1 MKCPHCQFR
10 PRKGEKF
17 CGRCGTLLILA
28 CPGCGFENPPDYK
41 FCGECGLNFS
51 TGKRPRPLPFMAKMA
66 LVKKKEVKT
75 PQIPQTVKVE
85 PPQEEKLVQEEPAP
99 SPAIPAEAS
108 PTATEEKGEA
118 VDKKAQAEGLG
129 GDIAGEPEEVMEPED
144 ISKEGEGPP
153 AVAVVSFWNK
163 FDLGVIGL
171 LAVILI
177 VICYADASG
186 LLGKPFTGF
195 QLLKNRSVSGGLRSG
210 MKPLDLIVAVEGKD
224 VRSSAEIKEIVRNVP
239 VGTTLDYR
247 VNRMGD
253 LVNVP
258 VKTRL
263 FSPHGFFW
271 TIAIPFMVGIGFL
284 LIGMITFVKL
294 VTQKNRWVFLI
305 LCMTYFILRITSFD
319 FYSTHRFTELFL
331 FSWLL
336 LAAVHFHFGLS
347 YPEGKG
353 FIMNRPWLVSL
364 PYYVSIVLFIILIS
378 VFYSPTPG
386 VAIFIG
392 ALMSYFALSFVVLLV
407 SLAHSSLK
415 GSSPINRMRAKVVFL
430 GFCGSLIP
438 IFSLLISYLFRVNL
452 GVFAVTSGI
461 FTLLFPLTL
470 GYAMVRHRLFG
481 EGGEAPTA
489 GTYKCASCGN
499 EIVLG
504 KSQRIPVCVVCGA
517 GDTGAFWYRVVWT
530 IAGV

>member
-1 MKCPHCQFR
+1 MCPS
-10 PRKGEKF
+10 
-17 CGRCGTLLILA
+17 
-28 CPGCGFENPPDYK
+28 CGFENPPDYT

-51 TGKRPRPLPFMAKMA
+51 TGKRPRPLPFVAKMTPA
-66 LVKKKEVKT
+66 KKREVKT

-85 PPQEEKLVQEEPAP
+85 PEQEEKLAQEEPAP

-108 PTATEEKGEA
+108 LTATEEKGEA
-118 VDKKAQAEGLG
+118 VDKKAQPEGLG

-144 ISKEGEGPP
+144 ISEREEARP
-153 AVAVVSFWNK
+153 APVAVSFWNK

-171 LAVILI
+171 LAIMLM
-177 VICYADASG
+177 VICYADAWS

-195 QLLKNRSVSGGLRSG
+195 QLLKNRAVTGGLESG
-210 MKPLDLIVAVEGKD
+210 MKPMDLIVAVEGKE
-224 VRSSAEIKEIVRNVP
+224 VRSAAEINEIVRNVS
-239 VGTTLDYR
+239 VGTTLDYT
-247 VNRMGD
+247 VNRMGE

-258 VKTRL
+258 VKTRV
-263 FSPHGFFW
+263 FRPHGFFW
-271 TIAIPFMVGIGFL
+271 TIGIPFMTGIGFL

-305 LCMTYFILRITSFD
+305 LCMAYFTLRVTSFD

-347 YPEGKG
+347 YPEDKS
-353 FIMNRPWLVSL
+353 FIENRSWLVSL
-364 PYYVSIVLFIILIS
+364 PYYVSIALFIILIS
-378 VFYSPTPG
+378 VFYIPTPG

-392 ALMSYFALSFVVLLV
+392 ALFSYFALSFVALLV
-407 SLAHSSLK
+407 SLAHSSLR

-499 EIVLG
+499 EIVLK

-517 GDTGAFWYRVVWT
+517 GAASTFWYRVVWT
-530 IAGV
+530 IVGV